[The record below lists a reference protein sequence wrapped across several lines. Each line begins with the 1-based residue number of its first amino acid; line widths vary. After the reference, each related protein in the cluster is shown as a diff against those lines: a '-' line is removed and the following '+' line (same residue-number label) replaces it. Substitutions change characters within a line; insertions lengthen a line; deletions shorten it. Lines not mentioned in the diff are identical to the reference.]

1 MSLLMREEKVYFSA
15 VVVIWTALGNTNAV
29 LSFVMAVT
37 LENGIVI
44 LRGGE
49 REGERWVRQERRM
62 EMEEREE
69 RHRPIPLKT
78 VSVKGLSYTHIQEQ
92 AGTLTPLLEVYTYV
106 IHAKA
111 SPIINNK
118 Q

>member
-1 MSLLMREEKVYFSA
+1 MMSLLMREEKVYFSA

-49 REGERWVRQERRM
+49 REGKKWVRQERRM

-69 RHRPIPLKT
+69 RNRPIPLKT
-78 VSVKGLSYTHIQEQ
+78 VSVKGSSYTHTYMGVGRSPDPL
-92 AGTLTPLLEVYTYV
+92 AGGIYICNTR
-106 IHAKA
+106 
-111 SPIINNK
+111 
-118 Q
+118 